1 MKILK
6 QLSATI
12 LLTLVLSASAY
23 AGDMNSPPA
32 PGDVSGPVGAPA
44 PGDVSGPV
52 GAPAPGDMSGPTNA
66 LAPGESA
73 ETVLG
78 DVSIP
83 GLTAIMNVLGLLAG
97 Y

>member
-1 MKILK
+1 MRILK

-12 LLTLVLSASAY
+12 LLALVLSASAY

-32 PGDVSGPVGAPA
+32 PGDMSGP
-44 PGDVSGPV
+44 S
-52 GAPAPGDMSGPTNA
+52 GAPAPGDMPGPTSS
-66 LAPGESA
+66 LAPGQIGGPSTA
-73 ETVLG
+73 TVLG

>member
-12 LLTLVLSASAY
+12 LLALVFSASAY

-32 PGDVSGPVGAPA
+32 PGDMSGP
-44 PGDVSGPV
+44 S
-52 GAPAPGDMSGPTNA
+52 GAPAPGDMPGPTSS
-66 LAPGESA
+66 LASGEIGGPSTA
-73 ETVLG
+73 TVLG

>member
-12 LLTLVLSASAY
+12 LLALVLSASAY
-23 AGDMNSPPA
+23 AGDM
-32 PGDVSGPVGAPA
+32 SGPT
-44 PGDVSGPV
+44 
-52 GAPAPGDMSGPTNA
+52 GAPAPGDMPGPTRS
-66 LAPGESA
+66 LAPGEIGGPSTA
-73 ETVLG
+73 TVPG

-83 GLTAIMNVLGLLAG
+83 GLTAIMNVLGFLAG

>member
-1 MKILK
+1 MKIQK

-12 LLTLVLSASAY
+12 LLALVLSASAY

-44 PGDVSGPV
+44 PGDMP
-52 GAPAPGDMSGPTNA
+52 GPTSS

-83 GLTAIMNVLGLLAG
+83 GLTAIMNVLGILAG

>member
-23 AGDMNSPPA
+23 AGDMNSP
-32 PGDVSGPVGAPA
+32 PA

>member
-12 LLTLVLSASAY
+12 LLALVLSASAY

-32 PGDVSGPVGAPA
+32 PGDMSGP
-44 PGDVSGPV
+44 S
-52 GAPAPGDMSGPTNA
+52 GAPAPGDMPGPTSS

-78 DVSIP
+78 DVSIS

>member
-12 LLTLVLSASAY
+12 LLALVLSASAY

-44 PGDVSGPV
+44 PGDMP
-52 GAPAPGDMSGPTNA
+52 GPTNS